1 MKSALVSLHGW
12 KNEEYSYFGALVLL
26 YGFMAYLFLKN
37 GSRKTNEI
45 EKKCRIETIGQ
56 EQENRKTKFE
66 NRKNRRMATELWIT
80 TIIIFSQI
88 LLYSPRFSTYRTL
101 LNLTSTVWG

>member
-56 EQENRKTKFE
+56 E
-66 NRKNRRMATELWIT
+66 
-80 TIIIFSQI
+80 
-88 LLYSPRFSTYRTL
+88 
-101 LNLTSTVWG
+101 

>member
-1 MKSALVSLHGW
+1 MELAKYYICRKLVSLSGIKKKKYYMKSALVSLHGW

-56 EQENRKTKFE
+56 E
-66 NRKNRRMATELWIT
+66 
-80 TIIIFSQI
+80 
-88 LLYSPRFSTYRTL
+88 
-101 LNLTSTVWG
+101 